1 MSDTTLRDL
10 ERAAREGGDG
20 AAWTRLAH
28 GRARAGLDARRAAVQ
43 ALQRDPSAP
52 VRDLLPRG
60 EAPGP
65 RALGEGWTLELTTE
79 ARRSPPTDVV
89 DLGGGRALVV
99 CGKDELAALDL
110 FAGAVVWRRPRPTR
124 CLTAAPVVVGERL
137 VELHATRS
145 GLRAVWLSAATGE
158 EAARVEL
165 PDPPDLFDPHLLPD
179 AALVGLD
186 ARRCAV
192 VVEHRD
198 GDWRASWLDAERQ
211 LGAVELT
218 AWGGTQAP
226 ACVAAGELLVL
237 EGDGRIEAL
246 AIDAGRGGRR
256 AWHAPAA
263 DLARPIAARGGRIAV
278 EAFESD
284 GRAWHVA
291 HDAADGRR
299 LASVP
304 HATRDGALGDGLL
317 VVSRPQ
323 AAGRAPIEGWSTE
336 GAGRVWEAEV
346 ACAIEH
352 DLTLHVAGDVVV
364 VVRSVGTSDDG
375 ARVLETTGLDAA
387 TGARLWER
395 RPPREESLLRPVG
408 GLLLAVRP
416 PEGLVRPTS
425 QLTLVGA
432 QA

>member
-1 MSDTTLRDL
+1 VSDTTLRDL
-10 ERAAREGGDG
+10 LRAAREGGDG
-20 AAWTRLAH
+20 GAWTRLAL
-28 GRARAGLDARRAAVQ
+28 GQARAGLDGRRAAVQ
-43 ALQRDPSAP
+43 ALQRDPAAP
-52 VRDLLPRG
+52 VRALLPRDDV
-60 EAPGP
+60 PGP
-65 RALGEGWTLELTTE
+65 RALGEGWSLELTTE

-124 CLTAAPVVVGERL
+124 CLTAPVVVGERL
-137 VELHATRS
+137 VELHATRT
-145 GLRAVWLSAATGE
+145 GLRVVWLSVASGE
-158 EAARVEL
+158 EEARVEL
-165 PDPPDLFDPHLLPD
+165 PDPPDLFDPHLLPE

-186 ARRCAV
+186 ARCCAV

-198 GDWRASWLDAERQ
+198 GWRATWLDGEARSSVQ
-211 LGAVELT
+211 LD
-218 AWGGTQAP
+218 WGGTDAP
-226 ACVAAGELLVL
+226 TCVAAGGLLVL
-237 EGDGRIEAL
+237 EGDGAIEAL

-256 AWHAPAA
+256 VWQAPAA
-263 DLARPIAARGGRIAV
+263 DLAVPIAARAGRVAV

-284 GRAWHVA
+284 GRAWHVV

-299 LASVP
+299 LATVP

-323 AAGRAPIEGWSTE
+323 AAKRAPIQGWSTE
-336 GAGRVWEAEV
+336 DAGLLWEAEV
-346 ACAIEH
+346 ACLIEH

-364 VVRSVGTSDDG
+364 VVRSVGTDDG

-395 RPPREESLLRPVG
+395 RPPREESLVRPVG